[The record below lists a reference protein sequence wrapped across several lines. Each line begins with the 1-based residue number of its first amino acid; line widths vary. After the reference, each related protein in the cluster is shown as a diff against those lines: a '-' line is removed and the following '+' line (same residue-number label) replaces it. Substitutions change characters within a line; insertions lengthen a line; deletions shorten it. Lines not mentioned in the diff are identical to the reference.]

1 MNKIT
6 RICLVEDANEV
17 RNSLKNRIN
26 NTDDLFCISDYS
38 NGEDALADI
47 PNQNPDIVIM
57 DIGLPKMD
65 GIETM
70 FKIKMKNK
78 DILFLV
84 FTIFDDDSNVF
95 NALRF
100 GASGYIL
107 KGEKPNVIIEGIRE
121 ILRNGG
127 PMSPEISKKVLK
139 SFSYFNEQNKALENL
154 THHQTEILKLIS
166 QGLQNKEIADILGI
180 KEPGLRVQI
189 SKIYKKLHVNNKVE
203 ATLLYLN
210 MNGVMNN
217 NLS

>member
-17 RNSLKNRIN
+17 RNALKNRIN
-26 NTDDLFCISDYS
+26 STKDLFCISDYS

-70 FKIKMKNK
+70 FRIKRENEN
-78 DILFLV
+78 ILFLV
-84 FTIFDDDSNVF
+84 FTVFEDDGHVF
-95 NALRF
+95 NALKY

-107 KGEKPNVIIEGIRE
+107 KGDKPNVIIDGIRE

-139 SFSYFNEQNKALENL
+139 SFSYFNKQNNGIENL
-154 THHQTEILKLIS
+154 TDHQTEILKLIS
-166 QGLQNKEIADILGI
+166 QGLQNKEIADILNI

-210 MNGVMNN
+210 KNNGQNN
-217 NLS
+217 DLS